1 MAEPI
6 TPRDRY
12 LPKTYIM
19 DIDLE
24 REEGS
29 TKGASVSLDRDFVL
43 VRIQH
48 VITKVGGGGV
58 PTQDG
63 AYKIDWSEMGT
74 RRFWKGAP
82 QAADT
87 FGSVRHGIWKDLDA
101 PIEFAEKV
109 TLEATVI
116 NSITRPEPFTVQ
128 LLFVGVEPAEAR

>member
-1 MAEPI
+1 MAEAI
-6 TPRDRY
+6 KPRDNY
-12 LPKTYIM
+12 LPKTYTM
-19 DIDLE
+19 DIDLGLD
-24 REEGS
+24 EGS

-48 VITKVGGGGV
+48 VITKDSTGGA

-101 PIEFAEKV
+101 PVEFAEKV
-109 TLEATVI
+109 TLEATI
-116 NSITRPEPFTVQ
+116 TNSITRPGPITVQ
-128 LLFVGVEPAEAR
+128 LLFVGVEPAEDR